1 MHGRHNPLTTE
12 QIQESL
18 DDLLSLIL
26 SERRTTTAPAVA
38 LARCTRQQ
46 QEWVVEWVKTLI
58 RENVEMAYQF
68 TTFAPKAL
76 ALICENGLEDWVT
89 DTLEVYDK
97 NGLQAAITHLQTV
110 ESYAITY
117 QRKNAGLA
125 LEDIQNVLQTFL
137 TGLDGRR
144 LKLVNSEV
152 TFTDTQTL
160 FLPATLNRFVK
171 RDNNF
176 FLYKAM
182 AVHLWAQTGF
192 GTWRRRF
199 SAATAHLSHR
209 DKAIRLFHTLERL
222 RLDACIAR
230 ELPGMFRDMGHLL
243 TLFNEQRIPMG
254 WEKIAHRL
262 ALPTATVDDSY
273 ELLETVYTWKV
284 PTPVCYQGILV
295 PEQVE
300 PIMEMRRARDKK
312 AFQAELAQL
321 CQNKNSSTA
330 SKSQA
335 PTDSQNIP
343 DAPNSSHQGTNAS
356 SSSENQA
363 AAESSR
369 FSVEQMPDIT
379 HSERTNPILTLDG
392 QPISASENLKKVMD
406 SILQDLGKLPE
417 DYLLSPGS
425 GKDFAATDD
434 TKATSKAPMLTQ
446 ASEENVFLYPEWDYR
461 RQRYYKNGCVL
472 REVDVPLQSEQFV
485 TDTLQRYRGLLKTL
499 RRTFEALRGGN
510 LRLKKQPFGED
521 VDIDA
526 LIAAYADAH
535 SGLEMSQH
543 VFTKTHKIARDIG
556 VMFMVDM
563 SGSTKG
569 WINQAERESLVLLCE
584 VLETLGDRYAIYGF
598 SGMTR
603 KRCEIYP
610 IKRFDEAYNITVRQ
624 RVSGIAPQEY
634 TRMGVAIRH
643 LTRIFKGIDAKI
655 KILITLSDGKPNDE
669 GDNYRGTYG
678 IEDTRQAL
686 LEAKREGIHP
696 FCITI
701 DTEAK
706 LYLPRMYGAVNYTVI
721 NKVQQLPLKV
731 SDIYRKLT
739 T

>member
-1 MHGRHNPLTTE
+1 MHGRHNPLTTK

-18 DDLLSLIL
+18 DNLLGLIL
-26 SERRTTTAPAVA
+26 SERRTTAAQAAA

-46 QEWVVEWVKTLI
+46 QEWVLDWTKTLM

-68 TTFAPKAL
+68 STYAPKAL
-76 ALICENGLEDWVT
+76 ALICEKGLEDWVT
-89 DTLEVYDK
+89 ETLEVYDK
-97 NGLQAAITHLQTV
+97 NGLQAAITHLQTI
-110 ESYAITY
+110 ETYAATY
-117 QRKNAGLA
+117 QRKNACLA

-144 LKLVNSEV
+144 LKLANSEI

-160 FLPATLNRFVK
+160 FLPTTLNRFVK

-182 AVHLWAQTGF
+182 AVHLWAQTWF
-192 GTWRRRF
+192 GTWRRRL
-199 SAATAHLSHR
+199 STATAHFSHR
-209 DKAIRLFHTLERL
+209 DKAIHLFHTLERL

-230 ELPGMFRDMGHLL
+230 ELPGMSRDMGQLL
-243 TLFNEQRIPMG
+243 TLFSEPQIPTG
-254 WEKIAHRL
+254 WEKIAQRL
-262 ALPTATVDDSY
+262 ALPTATVDHSY

-284 PTPVCYQGILV
+284 PAPVCYQGILL

-300 PIMEMRRARDKK
+300 PIMELRQAREKN

-321 CQNKNSSTA
+321 CQTQNSSTA
-330 SKSQA
+330 SNSQA
-335 PTDSQNIP
+335 ATDSQNLS
-343 DAPNSSHQGTNAS
+343 DTPNNSHQGTNAS
-356 SSSENQA
+356 SSTETT
-363 AAESSR
+363 AESSGFR
-369 FSVEQMPDIT
+369 VEQQPNIT
-379 HSERTNPILTLDG
+379 HSEPMTPILTLDG
-392 QPISASENLKKVMD
+392 QPLSASENLKKVMD

-425 GKDFAATDD
+425 GKDIEAIDD
-434 TKATSKAPMLTQ
+434 SKSKAPLLTQ
-446 ASEENVFLYPEWDYR
+446 VSEENVFLYPEWDYR
-461 RQRYYKNGCVL
+461 RQRYYKNWCVL
-472 REVDVPLQSEQFV
+472 REVEVPLESEQFI
-485 TDTLQRYRGLLKTL
+485 TDTLQHYRGLLKTL
-499 RRTFEALRGGN
+499 RRSFEALRGGN

-521 VDIDA
+521 IDIDA
-526 LIAAYADAH
+526 LIATYADAQ

-543 VFTKTHKIARDIG
+543 VFTKMHKIARDIG
-556 VMFMVDM
+556 VIFMIDM
-563 SGSTKG
+563 SASTKG
-569 WINQAERESLVLLCE
+569 WINQAARESLVLLCE

-610 IKRFDEAYNITVRQ
+610 IKRFEEAYNITVRQ
-624 RVSGIAPQEY
+624 RISGIAPQEY

-643 LTRIFKGIDAKI
+643 LTGIFKQIDSKI

-686 LEAKREGIHP
+686 LEAKREGIYP

-721 NKVQQLPLKV
+721 DKVQQLPLKV